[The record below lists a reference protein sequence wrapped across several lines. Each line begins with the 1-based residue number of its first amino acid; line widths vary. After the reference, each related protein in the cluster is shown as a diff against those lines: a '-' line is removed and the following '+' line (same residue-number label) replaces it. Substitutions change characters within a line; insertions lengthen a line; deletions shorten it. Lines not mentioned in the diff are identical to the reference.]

1 MEVLHC
7 GNMEFRV
14 FFAAVNLTLTRWHS
28 YTNWRLF
35 LLLITV
41 TFIDF
46 TRVSPPGGCHPH
58 LFLPVRPRLSTILCK
73 FAHNFFPSAVTTW
86 RVSPGTVRPLVTP
99 LFLPELA
106 ELGFRKLSYH
116 RQTDRQTGIQTY
128 RHAEM
133 PAKTLPENIT
143 GIYYA
148 ALRLVR
154 LHFRMCHVSCWIGVA
169 RPGGALGARAP
180 PGREKMA

>member
-1 MEVLHC
+1 MIVIADGSSTLREYGISCFFCC
-7 GNMEFRV
+7 GKLDIDPMTFIYEL
-14 FFAAVNLTLTRWHS
+14 AT
-28 YTNWRLF
+28 F

-154 LHFRMCHVSCWIGVA
+154 LHFRMCHVSC
-169 RPGGALGARAP
+169 
-180 PGREKMA
+180 